1 MTTPPKNSES
11 LTLRLAKIRTFW
23 TKGKSRV
30 TFRMIGYT
38 REKLFADYCMI
49 FYAVYMPSKDITH
62 SNLPSA
68 SIHKFWKCTLDHSKP
83 DHRPPS
89 QLGGPSVL
97 ATSRLAADAEMF
109 AGASNFEI
117 RNSILTT
124 GNVTYHGAPQAANYG
139 HVSISVSNVL
149 QCPSPSQYFVGR
161 EDILE
166 KLSKIFSAPVVTV
179 WSTHMDVLK
188 DFVRQN
194 LKYSSSIFLDA
205 SSSQTLDKSI
215 AENITQVTSG
225 NTLLV
230 LQNPSAPV
238 EEYLDRLPY
247 APVLAITTESSVE
260 SSTAF
265 QFPDYAI
272 QQVNQLL
279 HSIENAFDPG
289 QRVVTLIAN
298 GGTGKTQTVLHFVSK
313 NSSRYSNVWFFDASS
328 HDTLTA
334 NFKELGK
341 AAGISEDVK
350 NVRDFLARM
359 HQNWLCIFDNADDE
373 TVFLK
378 DYIPICNH
386 AVSQR
391 HHKWH
396 LLVVKLT

>member
-1 MTTPPKNSES
+1 M
-11 LTLRLAKIRTFW
+11 
-23 TKGKSRV
+23 
-30 TFRMIGYT
+30 
-38 REKLFADYCMI
+38 
-49 FYAVYMPSKDITH
+49 AVYMPSKDITTQIFLQQA
-62 SNLPSA
+62 STSFGNNLLHALLLAISLGDDDFQYFSA
-68 SIHKFWKCTLDHSKP
+68 HLPNWEAHQFWPRAAWPLMP
-83 DHRPPS
+83 RS
-89 QLGGPSVL
+89 Q
-97 ATSRLAADAEMF
+97 MF

-166 KLSKIFSAPVVTV
+166 KLSKIFSAPV
-179 WSTHMDVLK
+179 

-260 SSTAF
+260 SSTASSSLTM
-265 QFPDYAI
+265 QF
-272 QQVNQLL
+272 N
-279 HSIENAFDPG
+279 
-289 QRVVTLIAN
+289 
-298 GGTGKTQTVLHFVSK
+298 K
-313 NSSRYSNVWFFDASS
+313 
-328 HDTLTA
+328 
-334 NFKELGK
+334 
-341 AAGISEDVK
+341 
-350 NVRDFLARM
+350 
-359 HQNWLCIFDNADDE
+359 
-373 TVFLK
+373 
-378 DYIPICNH
+378 
-386 AVSQR
+386 
-391 HHKWH
+391 
-396 LLVVKLT
+396 